1 MGGLDTP
8 FAKNALGYSTTENI
22 MGVLFMANKTVL
34 YIGAGILFLI
44 GLCLVGYGALSV
56 IGSTSGQ
63 GDSSWLT
70 FGLGFAFV
78 GILFFAG
85 GAGMVIAAIRGT
97 KTEVVQQVTMQV
109 DLPGQTKIEEVKCR
123 SCGGTLT
130 SKDITL
136 ANGAPMVNCP
146 YCNTVYQ
153 MTEEP
158 KW

>member
-1 MGGLDTP
+1 M
-8 FAKNALGYSTTENI
+8 
-22 MGVLFMANKTVL
+22 NKTVL

-56 IGSTSGQ
+56 IGST
-63 GDSSWLT
+63 WLT
-70 FGLGFAFV
+70 FGLGFGCV

-85 GAGMVIAAIRGT
+85 GAGMVIAAMRGT
-97 KTEVVQQVTMQV
+97 KTEVIQQVTMKV
-109 DLPGQTKIEEVKCR
+109 DLPGETKISEVKCK

-130 SKDITL
+130 ADNIKL
-136 ANGAPMVNCP
+136 VNGAPMVNCP

-153 MTEEP
+153 LTEEP